1 MADEIENTEV
11 NTVMKDAALVYLERG
26 FSVIPIEWRKEGK
39 SPLVTWSK
47 WAEEKPSIAQVEAW
61 WTAFPKAGIG
71 IITGE
76 VSGLIV
82 LDVNKELTRLSLDLP
97 DTGMS
102 SATPSGG
109 WHLYYNYVEGPQNS
123 SPNGFSIRSNGG
135 YVIAP
140 PTPKYVWT
148 SEGDPGTVTA
158 EEIASAMEGLSN
170 VSK

>member
-1 MADEIENTEV
+1 MSTEL
-11 NTVMKDAALVYLERG
+11 KDAALAYLERG
-26 FSVIPIEWRKEGK
+26 FSVVPISWRGDMK
-39 SPLVTWSK
+39 SPLVQWSK
-47 WAEEKPSIAQVEAW
+47 WAEELPSTAQIEEW
-61 WTAFPKAGIG
+61 WASFPKAGIG

-82 LDVNKELTRLSLDLP
+82 LDVNKGLTSLSLDLP
-97 DTGMS
+97 ATGMS

-140 PTPKYVWT
+140 PTPKYMWT
-148 SEGDPGTVTA
+148 AEGQPGTVTA
-158 EEIASAMEGLSN
+158 AEIETATKGLSD

>member
-1 MADEIENTEV
+1 MSTEL
-11 NTVMKDAALVYLERG
+11 KDAALAYLERG
-26 FSVIPIEWRKEGK
+26 FSVIPITWRGNKK
-39 SPLVTWSK
+39 SPMVRWNK
-47 WAEEKPSIAQVEAW
+47 WTQELPDAAQVEEW
-61 WTAFPKAGIG
+61 WTTLPKASIG

-82 LDVNKELTRLSLDLP
+82 LDINQGLTSARVGLP
-97 DTGMS
+97 DTDMS

-109 WHLYYNYVEGPQNS
+109 WHIYYNYVEGPQTS

-140 PTPKYVWT
+140 PSPGYVWT
-148 SEGDPGTVTA
+148 SDGQPGT
-158 EEIASAMEGLSN
+158 ASADDIAAAIKGLSD